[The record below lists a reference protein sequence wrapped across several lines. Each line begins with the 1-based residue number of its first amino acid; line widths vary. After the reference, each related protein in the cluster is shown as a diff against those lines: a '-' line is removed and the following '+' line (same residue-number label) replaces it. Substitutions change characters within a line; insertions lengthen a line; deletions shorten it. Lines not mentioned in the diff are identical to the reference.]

1 MKRGRLY
8 HQGEQVARV
17 HRHLPAAL
25 WTRRHRKPQLDYRL
39 NLSPFFLKKTYFGF
53 VNEHLKS
60 HTNDCEAVL
69 FYDLVF
75 FFPFSEPYWSI
86 FQKFGVL
93 LDHHSFLFCS
103 DALLNR
109 LQVFTEK
116 N

>member
-75 FFPFSEPYWSI
+75 FSFFGAVLECFSKV
-86 FQKFGVL
+86 QKFGVL
-93 LDHHSFLFCS
+93 LDHHSFLFC
-103 DALLNR
+103 
-109 LQVFTEK
+109 
-116 N
+116 